1 MNQKGIATF
10 RLNTQQLLGT
20 KHKTAKELV
29 QWMGA
34 IQAQDYPMAKWAL
47 GNRLLSST
55 DKLIEEAINK
65 GDIIRT
71 HLLRPTWHLA
81 AKEDV
86 RWMLEL
92 SSPQIKTLI
101 RSANKQLELTQEVF
115 SKSNSIIEKAL
126 SGGNHLTR
134 EELAIKL
141 EAAKINTQGTRG
153 IHLFL
158 QAEMDG
164 IICSGAMK
172 ANKITYALFDE
183 RIPKA
188 KSIKK
193 EEALEKLAQRYFL
206 SHAPATLK
214 DFYWWSGLPMA
225 DTKKALELVKKNLIS
240 ERVGEEEFWFPQE
253 ASFKPLAKQTV
264 HLLPAFDEYLI
275 SYKSRNV
282 SILSDHQPKA
292 FTTNGIFK
300 PIIVINGQVGGIW
313 KRTIKKDK
321 VFIETDFFDKPA
333 KSVRDAIEKEVISFG
348 KFLGLEAELRQ
359 QS

>member
-1 MNQKGIATF
+1 MTPKDISTF

-20 KHKTAKELV
+20 QHKTVKELV

-34 IQAQDYPMAKWAL
+34 IQAQDYPMAKWAV
-47 GNRLLSST
+47 GSRLPNST
-55 DKLIEEAINK
+55 DKLIEDAINK

-81 AKEDV
+81 VKEDV

-92 SSPQIKTLI
+92 SVPQIKTLM
-101 RSANKQLELTQEVF
+101 RSANKQLELTNDVF
-115 SKSNSIIEKAL
+115 SKSNAIIEKTL
-126 SGGNHLTR
+126 SGGKHLSR

-153 IHLFL
+153 IHIFL

-172 ANKITYALFDE
+172 DKKTTYALFDE
-183 RIPKA
+183 RIPKS
-188 KSIKK
+188 KSLKK
-193 EEALEKLAQRYFL
+193 EEALVKLAQRYFE
-206 SHAPATLK
+206 SHSPATLK

-225 DTKKALELVKKNLIS
+225 DAKKGLDLVKENLTS
-240 ERVGEEEFWFPQE
+240 ERVGEEEFWFPQD
-253 ASFKPLAKQTV
+253 SFLKVDKKQTV

-292 FTTNGIFK
+292 FTSNGIFK
-300 PIIVINGQVGGIW
+300 PIIVINGQVEGIW
-313 KRTIKKDK
+313 KRSIKKDK
-321 VFIETDFFDKPA
+321 VLIEPESFQKPS
-333 KSVRDAIEKEVISFG
+333 KSVIEAIEKEAITFG
-348 KFLGLEAELRQ
+348 NFLGLEVELTL
-359 QS
+359 